1 MTELFDPISKEDL
14 SDKLILSRLDTLFFA
29 HFVETIGGKVEDEL
43 LINSA
48 TVLAQITL
56 NLIYEK
62 YGSLLNWQEVNNGKG
77 ILKAEDLHEANKRF
91 WTLMKGRID
100 ENREPYSGN

>member
-14 SDKLILSRLDTLFFA
+14 SDELILSRLDRIFLA
-29 HFVETIGGKVEDEL
+29 HFVETIGDKIEDNL
-43 LINSA
+43 LIESS
-48 TVLAQITL
+48 TFLAQITL

-62 YGSLLNWQEVNNGKG
+62 YGSLLNWQEANNGHG
-77 ILKAEDLHEANKRF
+77 ILRAEDLDEANKRF
-91 WTLMKGRID
+91 WTLIKGRID